1 METVVKVLAGFFIGG
16 FLGWLTGIAWYELV
30 EVPKAAS
37 MSPMTAPTHL
47 CAAGNALSYLAV
59 PGAILG
65 AIVGARRD
73 QAGVRGENQD
83 QPQYFI

>member
-1 METVVKVLAGFFIGG
+1 MEKLGMVLAGLVIGG

-30 EVPKAAS
+30 EVPIAAS
-37 MSPMTAPTHL
+37 MNPMMAETHL

-73 QAGVRGENQD
+73 QAGARGEDQD
-83 QPQYFI
+83 QTQYFI